1 MTNKVTIDL
10 SSPEI
15 REALAD
21 CDPGETHSLTMEI
34 MVEEK
39 GDSLV
44 GVVDPSSI
52 EKYEEEYED
61 AEDTGETPKAV
72 TILLKQGEA

>member
-52 EKYEEEYED
+52 EKY
-61 AEDTGETPKAV
+61 AE
-72 TILLKQGEA
+72 